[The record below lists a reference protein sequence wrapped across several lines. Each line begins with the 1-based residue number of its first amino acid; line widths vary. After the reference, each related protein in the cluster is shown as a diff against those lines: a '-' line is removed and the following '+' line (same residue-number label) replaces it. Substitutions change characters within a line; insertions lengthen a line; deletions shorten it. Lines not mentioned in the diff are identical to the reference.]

1 VTAFAGVLDIE
12 TGRLAYCSAGHEP
25 PVACQPGGKPER
37 LMASGG
43 PPLCVI
49 RNFRYESSNVHLDPG
64 GWLCA
69 VTDGVTE
76 AMNEKNELYGSVHLM
91 ELLATLA
98 GATPEAIV
106 AAVRDS
112 VRRFAGSAEQSDDL
126 TLVCARFSER

>member
-1 VTAFAGVLDIE
+1 MAPFRSTSGRNSQNVSHQGASRGAPRGQRDSFA
-12 TGRLAYCSAGHEP
+12 P
-25 PVACQPGGKPER
+25 
-37 LMASGG
+37 
-43 PPLCVI
+43 CVI
-49 RNFRYESSNVHLDPG
+49 RDFRYESSNVHLEPG

-76 AMNEKNELYGSVHLM
+76 AMNEKNELYGSAHLL
-91 ELLATLA
+91 ELLATLP

-126 TLVCARFSER
+126 TLVCVRFSGR